1 MASPHDG
8 FSATDLRQTAAGC
21 TTAVPRPETVLC
33 PAGYSRR
40 GFVSRRG
47 TGVWRP
53 TLQHGGAGSHHPQNA
68 ERSDVLE
75 NRFTIFERFNSRW
88 TPTTSSPR
96 TVARAAVRHLS
107 PSSGPAYGVRKTAGL
122 ARTPERL
129 AVLGTA
135 RASGPFWTT
144 HTTMTHALNRPKSFG
159 NQDSATNDPSGSSCR
174 LPPAPEGVGIR
185 LESL

>member
-1 MASPHDG
+1 MMG
-8 FSATDLRQTAAGC
+8 FQPPTCGRPRRVARQQFPGRRLFC
-21 TTAVPRPETVLC
+21 VRPGT
-33 PAGYSRR
+33 PGG

-53 TLQHGGAGSHHPQNA
+53 TLQHGGAGSHH
-68 ERSDVLE
+68 
-75 NRFTIFERFNSRW
+75 FNSRGLPPLHRHGPW
-88 TPTTSSPR
+88 QERRCVICPRVRGRPTAF
-96 TVARAAVRHLS
+96 ARPQVLRAHQN
-107 PSSGPAYGVRKTAGL
+107 GV
-122 ARTPERL
+122 